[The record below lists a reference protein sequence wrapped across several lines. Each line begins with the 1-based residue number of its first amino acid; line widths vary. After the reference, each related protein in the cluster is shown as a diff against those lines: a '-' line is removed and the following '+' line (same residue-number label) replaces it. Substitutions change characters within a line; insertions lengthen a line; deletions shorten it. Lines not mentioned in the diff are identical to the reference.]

1 MKIAFLF
8 PGQGSQKVGMGKDLY
23 KKYEEVREVY
33 KKASEITG
41 IDIATLCFDGIK
53 KDYHDTEYIEKKI
66 EEKIQQNNEDDLSK
80 TENTQIAIATMSLAI
95 LSILIKNGIK
105 ADIAVGLSLGEY
117 PALIYGGQLKFEDG
131 LKLLKQRGYLMQH
144 KLPKGEYSM
153 LAIIGLESTKTEEIC
168 NKLRNKEMFIV
179 PANYNYSNQTVVS
192 GSKETIEIASE
203 IFKQNGA
210 KKVVVLKTSG
220 PFHTKAL
227 EDAKNEYIKDL
238 KNIKFEKGT
247 TKVIKNTDGTFY
259 NNSDNMVE
267 ILSNHIVN
275 PVRFDKAIKLMQS
288 ESIDTFVEIGPGKT
302 LTGFIR
308 KELSSVNTFNIYDVE
323 TLENVIENLK
333 NIK

>member
-8 PGQGSQKVGMGKDLY
+8 PGQGSQKIGMGKDLY
-23 KKYEEVREVY
+23 EKYEDI
-33 KKASEITG
+33 KKIYIRASELTG
-41 IDIATLCFDGIK
+41 IDIAKLCFEG
-53 KDYHDTEYIEKKI
+53 
-66 EEKIQQNNEDDLSK
+66 EELNK

-95 LSILIKNGIK
+95 LSILIKNGIR

-153 LAIIGLESTKTEEIC
+153 LAIIGLESSKIEEIC
-168 NKLRNKEMFIV
+168 NTLRDKGMFIY

-192 GSKETIEIASE
+192 GSQKAIEIASE

-210 KKVVVLKTSG
+210 KKVVILKTSG

-238 KNIKFEKGT
+238 EKIKFKKGT
-247 TKVIKNTDGTFY
+247 TKVIKNIDGTFY
-259 NNSDNMVE
+259 NDTDDMVE
-267 ILSNHIVN
+267 ILSNHIIS
-275 PVRFDKAIKLMQS
+275 PVRFDKAIKLMKD
-288 ESIDTFVEIGPGKT
+288 ENIDTFVEIGPGKT
-302 LTGFIR
+302 LTGFIK
-308 KELSSVNTFNIYDVE
+308 KELEDVNVFNIYDVD
-323 TLENVIENLK
+323 TLENAIQKLTDTK
-333 NIK
+333 N